1 MSSAEVERLARL
13 AQFRE
18 THRSKLRAS
27 STDDE
32 VRASVKHT
40 AASLAATGGNIDT
53 FLCLTCLRT
62 TENSECICPSCMR
75 ETARVS
81 ALEADKLDTQCA
93 EDDEPALDTT
103 PGRPMRVFSRG
114 APVRAPFIGDWE
126 QTRTAS
132 GTVIAEGSTLL
143 TVPPGVLP
151 RVDKFPLPKRAS
163 PRGVS
168 IRGWFER
175 VGPPL
180 DVYGHGACDSV
191 SLEAR
196 CRDARVRYLAGS
208 RAPAAAAP
216 LWTPSVAVRC

>member
-103 PGRPMRVFSRG
+103 PGSRSSPASNRTSSRSMRAARG
-114 APVRAPFIGDWE
+114 CL
-126 QTRTAS
+126 TAS
-132 GTVIAEGSTLL
+132 TR
-143 TVPPGVLP
+143 P
-151 RVDKFPLPKRAS
+151 
-163 PRGVS
+163 
-168 IRGWFER
+168 
-175 VGPPL
+175 
-180 DVYGHGACDSV
+180 
-191 SLEAR
+191 
-196 CRDARVRYLAGS
+196 
-208 RAPAAAAP
+208 
-216 LWTPSVAVRC
+216 

>member
-75 ETARVS
+75 ETARVRTTAS
-81 ALEADKLDTQCA
+81 
-93 EDDEPALDTT
+93 EPA
-103 PGRPMRVFSRG
+103 S
-114 APVRAPFIGDWE
+114 
-126 QTRTAS
+126 
-132 GTVIAEGSTLL
+132 
-143 TVPPGVLP
+143 
-151 RVDKFPLPKRAS
+151 
-163 PRGVS
+163 
-168 IRGWFER
+168 
-175 VGPPL
+175 
-180 DVYGHGACDSV
+180 
-191 SLEAR
+191 
-196 CRDARVRYLAGS
+196 
-208 RAPAAAAP
+208 
-216 LWTPSVAVRC
+216 